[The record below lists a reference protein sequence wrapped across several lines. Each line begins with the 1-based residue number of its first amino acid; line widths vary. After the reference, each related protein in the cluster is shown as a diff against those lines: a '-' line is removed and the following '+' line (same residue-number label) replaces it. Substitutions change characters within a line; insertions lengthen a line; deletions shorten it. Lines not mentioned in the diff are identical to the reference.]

1 MKQILRAWDE
11 PTKKM
16 IYPSDMR
23 NPNANNWVSLI
34 AVIEPEPIE
43 DLAEPTLKKPPK
55 KKEAKKKKDK

>member
-1 MKQILRAWDE
+1 MTVLKSLQNKPLRR
-11 PTKKM
+11 K
-16 IYPSDMR
+16 S
-23 NPNANNWVSLI
+23 VI